1 MIQLARSGRIAEGEE
16 VILMEPERT
25 ITERRTYWESL
36 ARKTSRV
43 HVTDFEMG
51 VLYGMSMKVDIE
63 RAQRAQKESEKRDA

>member
-1 MIQLARSGRIAEGEE
+1 
-16 VILMEPERT
+16 MEPERT

-36 ARKTSRV
+36 ARKTSHV

-63 RAQRAQKESEKRDA
+63 RAQKESEKRDALPASLERVMNDSERR

>member
-1 MIQLARSGRIAEGEE
+1 MR
-16 VILMEPERT
+16 EPERT

-63 RAQRAQKESEKRDA
+63 RAQKESEKRDA

>member
-1 MIQLARSGRIAEGEE
+1 
-16 VILMEPERT
+16 MEPERT

-36 ARKTSRV
+36 ARKTSHV

-63 RAQRAQKESEKRDA
+63 RAQKQEEKRDA

>member
-1 MIQLARSGRIAEGEE
+1 M
-16 VILMEPERT
+16 MEQEIT

-36 ARKTSRV
+36 ARKTRRV

-63 RAQRAQKESEKRDA
+63 RVQNQKESEKRDA

>member
-51 VLYGMSMKVDIE
+51 VLYGISMKVDIE
-63 RAQRAQKESEKRDA
+63 RAQKECEKRDA

>member
-1 MIQLARSGRIAEGEE
+1 MIHLASSGRIAEGEE
-16 VILMEPERT
+16 VILMETERT

>member
-1 MIQLARSGRIAEGEE
+1 MGGLPGGQKE
-16 VILMEPERT
+16 VILMETERT

-63 RAQRAQKESEKRDA
+63 RAQKESEKRDA